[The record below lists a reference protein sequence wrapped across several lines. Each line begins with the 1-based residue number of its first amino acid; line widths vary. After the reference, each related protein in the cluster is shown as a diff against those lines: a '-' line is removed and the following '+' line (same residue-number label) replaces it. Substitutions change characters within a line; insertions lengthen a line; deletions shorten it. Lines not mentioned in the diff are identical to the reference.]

1 MDQYNQPMTRSLH
14 PTTTRSLHTA
24 QSMRAFEQRIADGGG
39 PDSHALMQRAGQAIF
54 RCARTHWP
62 EAAIWRI
69 FCGSGNNGGDGYVV
83 ARLALQAGIAVQLI
97 RIGAPGSAAEAVAAR
112 AEWLRSGGESSLSDL
127 AGMLKPELQID
138 CVFGIGLS
146 RAPAGEHQAAIEAI
160 NAAGWP
166 TLSVDVPSGLDA
178 DTGVT
183 AGICVNADMTLALI
197 GWKQG
202 QFTAQAAAKVGQLRL
217 DRLGLSIEAERSVRL
232 IDAAEVQRLLPPRS
246 RIAHKGHH
254 GHVLVIGGDHGMAG
268 AALLAG
274 EAALRAG
281 AGWVSIATRAEHIG
295 ACLAQR
301 PEIMARACEEVDRV
315 LPLLEKANV
324 VAVGP
329 GLGTQ
334 DWGRVM
340 LRAALQSG
348 KPLVLDADALNLLA
362 ASGTPVPADSICTP
376 HPGEAARLLDCA
388 VDELERDRYA
398 TLRALLQRCGDA
410 VVLKGSGTLVGSSA
424 GDIEVCPIGNPG
436 MASAGMGDALTGII
450 AAFRA
455 QGLSAFDAAR
465 AGVWA
470 HARAA
475 DLAASANGERGLL
488 ASDLIARLG
497 RVVNP

>member
-1 MDQYNQPMTRSLH
+1 MNLSLQLA
-14 PTTTRSLHTA
+14 TSRSLHTA
-24 QSMRAFEQRIADGGG
+24 QSMRGLEQRIAEAGG
-39 PDSHALMQRAGQAIF
+39 PDSHALMQRAGQAVF
-54 RCARTHWP
+54 ACARTHWP

-97 RIGAPGSAAEAVAAR
+97 RIGVPGSAAEAVAAR
-112 AEWLRSGGESSLSDL
+112 AEWLRSGGESSLADL
-127 AGMLKPELQID
+127 AGMLAPALQID

-146 RAPAGEHQAAIEAI
+146 RAPAGAYQAGIEAI
-160 NAAGWP
+160 NAATCP

-178 DTGVT
+178 DTGANPGV
-183 AGICVNADMTLALI
+183 CVNANMTLALI

-202 QFTAQAAAKVGQLRL
+202 HFTAQAAAKVGKLRL
-217 DRLGLSIEAERSVRL
+217 DGLGLSIQEERSVRL
-232 IDAAEVQRLLPPRS
+232 IDAAEIQRMLPPRS

-254 GHVLVIGGDHGMAG
+254 GHVLVIGGDHGMGG
-268 AALLAG
+268 AVLLAG

-281 AGWVSIATRAEHIG
+281 AGWVTIATRADHVG
-295 ACLAQR
+295 ACLARR
-301 PEIMARACEEVDRV
+301 PEIMVRACEDFESA
-315 LPLLEKANV
+315 LPLLENASV

-334 DWGRVM
+334 DWGRA
-340 LRAALQSG
+340 LLQAALQSG

-362 ASGTPVPADSICTP
+362 EMRTPVPADSICTP

-388 VDELERDRYA
+388 VGELERDRYA
-398 TLRALLQRCGDA
+398 ALHTLLQRCGNA
-410 VVLKGSGTLVGSSA
+410 VVLKGSGTLVGGKE

-436 MASAGMGDALTGII
+436 MASAGMGDALTGVI

-470 HARAA
+470 HAHAA
-475 DLAASANGERGLL
+475 DLAASAHGERGLL
-488 ASDLIARLG
+488 ASDLIARLAQ
-497 RVVNP
+497 VVNP